1 MLVLRRRLACAA
13 LLCAAACGDATAE
26 PVEAPVE
33 ASPTPVASAAA
44 TPPKAAAPEAVA
56 PPTPP
61 SAASCT
67 DCPKG
72 QDPEDSTPETELPLT
87 LLATSTSPDP
97 AAAGATIRDDPTGV
111 IRVFRPGDLVWEGTT
126 IAAIDRGSVVLARAG
141 QQERLSIGTDAVEL
155 RATDVYYPDLFAD
168 EDFAGVLTHGV
179 QLPPGPAYVVKAP
192 DHAWGT
198 PRTVRLLQEAIRAYA
213 RGGRGGPKVHVG
225 DISLRGGGVFPPHLS
240 HRHGRDIDI
249 GYVLKGTDA
258 DQTRFVVAGRDNL
271 DVARS
276 WALLEALLATGQVH
290 YVFLDYGL
298 QRQFYEHAL
307 AEGAT
312 PQRLAELFQYPRGE
326 GAPFGVIRHWR
337 GHRNHFHV
345 RFRE

>member
-1 MLVLRRRLACAA
+1 MIAAARRLACAS
-13 LLCAAACGDATAE
+13 LLFAAACGDETTEAI
-26 PVEAPVE
+26 EAPVDVVP
-33 ASPTPVASAAA
+33 AVL
-44 TPPKAAAPEAVA
+44 AAPAEAPPADPPSVEAVA
-56 PPTPP
+56 APAT
-61 SAASCT
+61 ATCT
-67 DCPKG
+67 DCPKE
-72 QDPEDSTPETELPLT
+72 QEPEDSTPETELPLT
-87 LLATSTSPDP
+87 LLATMTAADP
-97 AAAGATIRDDPTGV
+97 AASGATIRDDPTGV
-111 IRVFRPGDLVWEGTT
+111 IRVFRTGDLVWEGTT

-141 QQERLSIGTDAVEL
+141 LREKLAIGGDAVEL

-179 QLPPGPAYVVKAP
+179 QLPPGPGYVVKAP

-198 PRTVRLLQEAIRAYA
+198 PRTVRLLQEAIRSYT

-258 DQTRFVVAGRDNL
+258 DQTRFVSAGRDNL

-298 QRQFYEHAL
+298 QRQFYDHAL
-307 AEGAT
+307 ASGASA
-312 PQRLAELFQYPRGE
+312 QRLAELFQYPRGE
-326 GAPFGVIRHWR
+326 GAPYGVIRHWR
-337 GHRNHFHV
+337 GHVNHFHV